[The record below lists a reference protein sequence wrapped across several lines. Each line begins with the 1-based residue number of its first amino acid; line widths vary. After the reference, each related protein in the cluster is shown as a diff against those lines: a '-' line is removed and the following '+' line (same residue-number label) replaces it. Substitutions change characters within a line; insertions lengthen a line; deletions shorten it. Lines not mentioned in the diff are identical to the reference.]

1 MKVEQGGRGSGCFC
15 SGLLRSNSLRRV
27 VWLFYHPINDLRLS
41 AADDFGVRPRPS
53 LPSLPSLV
61 PSSSSVSS
69 MTSFGGNNATATI
82 ALQDLIVS
90 PGGGFGCLPSSHTT
104 LQQFARLAKMSQ
116 ERARGRVAVA
126 PTTCMPAMPRHHI
139 VIAVAQLSL

>member
-53 LPSLPSLV
+53 LPSLLSLV

-90 PGGGFGCLPSSHTT
+90 SGGGFGCLPSSLTT
-104 LQQFARLAKMSQ
+104 LQEFAGLAKMSQ
-116 ERARGRVAVA
+116 ERARAA
-126 PTTCMPAMPRHHI
+126 AWP
-139 VIAVAQLSL
+139 

>member
-1 MKVEQGGRGSGCFC
+1 M
-15 SGLLRSNSLRRV
+15 RRV

-53 LPSLPSLV
+53 LPSLLSLV

-90 PGGGFGCLPSSHTT
+90 PGGGFGCPPFLLYNVTT
-104 LQQFARLAKMSQ
+104 IRQVSKDVTG
-116 ERARGRVAVA
+116 ARGRVAVA